1 MLQNSFKVGCNTSL
15 KRVGNLPHKTE
26 LKLYFEL
33 GLIERWL
40 PRPAEAGEGP
50 EEVQRIRRL
59 GVSMGENAPSGRE
72 KLGGRMRN

>member
-1 MLQNSFKVGCNTSL
+1 MTQFYLSRLTTLAL
-15 KRVGNLPHKTE
+15 KGVGNLPHKTD

-33 GLIERWL
+33 GVIERWL

-59 GVSMGENAPSGRE
+59 GVRMGKNAPSGRE
-72 KLGGRMRN
+72 KLGSRKRN

>member
-1 MLQNSFKVGCNTSL
+1 MD
-15 KRVGNLPHKTE
+15 
-26 LKLYFEL
+26 FEL

-50 EEVQRIRRL
+50 EGVQRVRRL

>member
-1 MLQNSFKVGCNTSL
+1 MSQNSIKVGCNTRL
-15 KRVGNLPHKTE
+15 KRVRVLPHKT
-26 LKLYFEL
+26 KLNMDFEL

-59 GVSMGENAPSGRE
+59 GVSMGENAPSDRE